1 MSTLETVAASGA
13 PAGTSPDHS
22 PASAPGGARVA
33 RDVPVPA
40 GFDMRRHLSG
50 IGSRMAG
57 PANVIL
63 QLSWPGVGYGVMNSR
78 VHDGSAMLHPI
89 KRARTTFTYLAVS
102 MLGTDEDRTA
112 FRKAVNGQHAQVVST
127 PDEPVQYRAMDPRLQ
142 LWVAACLYYG
152 TVDMIEKMHGPLDEQ
167 TADALYAH
175 CARFGTSLQVP
186 AEMWPEDRA
195 AFAEY
200 WEEGLKEVHI
210 DPDVRDFLLRLTT
223 LQNFPRRMRRL
234 APFNV
239 FVTTGFLP
247 QEFRDQ
253 MGLPWNEEMQAR
265 FDRLMRRL
273 GRIERAL
280 PTQARIFPFNVLLA
294 DRRRRLRTGKALV

>member
-13 PAGTSPDHS
+13 PAGTSPDHG
-22 PASAPGGARVA
+22 PATALGGARVA

-127 PDEPVQYRAMDPRLQ
+127 PDEPVQ
-142 LWVAACLYYG
+142 
-152 TVDMIEKMHGPLDEQ
+152 
-167 TADALYAH
+167 
-175 CARFGTSLQVP
+175 
-186 AEMWPEDRA
+186 
-195 AFAEY
+195 
-200 WEEGLKEVHI
+200 
-210 DPDVRDFLLRLTT
+210 
-223 LQNFPRRMRRL
+223 
-234 APFNV
+234 
-239 FVTTGFLP
+239 
-247 QEFRDQ
+247 
-253 MGLPWNEEMQAR
+253 
-265 FDRLMRRL
+265 
-273 GRIERAL
+273 
-280 PTQARIFPFNVLLA
+280 
-294 DRRRRLRTGKALV
+294 

>member
-1 MSTLETVAASGA
+1 MLRMSTLETVAASGA

-22 PASAPGGARVA
+22 PATTPGGARVA

-112 FRKAVNGQHAQVVST
+112 FRKAVNGQHARARRQLGHLVLVPGVEADGFAVTLVLHPADRPAAGVFLDLAAKGLRDDLVAEADPDQRAPLRMDGADQVFQRRDPVMFFVGAI
-127 PDEPVQYRAMDPRLQ
+127 PRAGDEPAVGGLGSGGELAVHHAIGVEVEAPATQQGFEHAVVIAELAQEILGRMSGLQ
-142 LWVAACLYYG
+142 D
-152 TVDMIEKMHGPLDEQ
+152 T
-167 TADALYAH
+167 
-175 CARFGTSLQVP
+175 
-186 AEMWPEDRA
+186 
-195 AFAEY
+195 
-200 WEEGLKEVHI
+200 
-210 DPDVRDFLLRLTT
+210 DFH
-223 LQNFPRRMRRL
+223 
-234 APFNV
+234 
-239 FVTTGFLP
+239 
-247 QEFRDQ
+247 ES
-253 MGLPWNEEMQAR
+253 
-265 FDRLMRRL
+265 RL
-273 GRIERAL
+273 GYDQIQDYPSPAGRARGSEMVR
-280 PTQARIFPFNVLLA
+280 PPP
-294 DRRRRLRTGKALV
+294 DS